1 MTLFVNYFRS
11 DSRSTS
17 LNLAI
22 ARFVLCLYGAWKI
35 GSYTYHETTLFPRDF
50 LSWSAGSVLA
60 SLRWNSPQWIILE
73 QVLAVVLLI
82 LCAVGAAR
90 AVSSFGAAL
99 LTTHLAGLAYAF
111 ENEKSVLILAFFL
124 IFYGIFRKDDA
135 LAFDSLFC
143 DRRRSLSTLN
153 ASLKSQVDCQPVRLE
168 ALKWFLLALALVYF
182 FTGFS
187 KWRAG
192 DWTLAWGSWEN
203 IRLAILNNG
212 VGRTLAVSPLGEF
225 LIGQPVLLSIAGYG
239 TLFLELGFLPAVL
252 TGLSITPFLVGLAS
266 MHAVIL
272 LAMDVNYL
280 TDMVFFYAAF
290 FAWDSLAGRLQR
302 GQKLLIVYDDQC
314 AFCARLLLFL
324 KGLQVSGDV
333 RFVGPAD
340 PAAPRG
346 YDYANAIFVFDG
358 AGNSFRG
365 YDGIVRY
372 LSFAGLTKPLAWVMS
387 FPPLTAAGKAVYGWV
402 ARNRSCLS
410 A

>member
-1 MTLFVNYFRS
+1 VTLFINYFRS
-11 DSRSTS
+11 DSRSTC

-35 GSYTYHETTLFPRDF
+35 ASASFCDTVLFPADF
-50 LSWSAGSVLA
+50 LSWKAATVLD
-60 SLRWNSPQWIILE
+60 SFRWSFPQWMAVE
-73 QVLAVVLLI
+73 QVLTVLLLL

-99 LTTHLAGLAYAF
+99 LTTHMAGLAYAF
-111 ENEKSVLILAFFL
+111 ENEKSVLNLAFFL
-124 IFYGIFRKDDA
+124 IFYGIFRKADTIA
-135 LAFDSLFC
+135 LDSLFS
-143 DRRRSLSTLN
+143 DRRSSLATLN
-153 ASLKSQVDCQPVRLE
+153 DSLKSRADSQPVRLE

-187 KWRAG
+187 KWQAG

-252 TGLSITPFLVGLAS
+252 AGLSITPFLVSLAG

-314 AFCARLLLFL
+314 AFCARMLVFL
-324 KGLQVSGDV
+324 KGLWVSGDV

-340 PAAPRG
+340 PSAPHG

-387 FPPLTAAGKAVYGWV
+387 LPPLTALGKAAYAWV
-402 ARNRSCLS
+402 ARNRSCV
-410 A
+410 